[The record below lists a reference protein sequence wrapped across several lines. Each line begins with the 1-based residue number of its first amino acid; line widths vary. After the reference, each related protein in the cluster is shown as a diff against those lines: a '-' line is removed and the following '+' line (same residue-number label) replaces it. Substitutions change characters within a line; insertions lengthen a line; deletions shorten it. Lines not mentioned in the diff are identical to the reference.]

1 MTTVDALIREFG
13 SPVQA
18 LLHLRD
24 DELEQLDDAVLNG
37 LFDAAGY
44 GHLLLPVEE
53 DAPVRKTRSANGAR
67 PKKKTPGRTV

>member
-1 MTTVDALIREFG
+1 MTTVDDLICAFG

-24 DELEQLDDAVLNG
+24 DELEQMNDAVLNG

-44 GHLLLPVEE
+44 GHLLFTV
-53 DAPVRKTRSANGAR
+53 DDDTPVRKTRSANGAR
-67 PKKKTPGRTV
+67 PKKKTSGRTT